1 MFRPDVKTFPSNIN
15 IDNSAAYRN
24 NTFKII
30 EFTHKP
36 IPVKILEINL
46 GKLYHVSC
54 LILKSAGSFRRSA
67 YSVTRKHSLFTLN

>member
-46 GKLYHVSC
+46 GKLY
-54 LILKSAGSFRRSA
+54 LRNI
-67 YSVTRKHSLFTLN
+67 N